1 MVSERIELQL
11 PSQFTYIQ
19 PLQAFVG
26 KLTEQLGFC
35 QTHIYNVQLIIDELC
50 SNAIEHGS
58 QSSTSGIELQLLI
71 DCAQLEILIR
81 DKGKS
86 NQQNWLA
93 TGRLDEVRREMS
105 PDRIRGHGLYIANEL
120 ADHLEMHP
128 NSLGGTD
135 VRVSFNL
142 PKSKST

>member
-1 MVSERIELQL
+1 MAPGCIEFKF

-19 PLQAFVG
+19 PIQAFIG

-58 QSSTSGIELQLLI
+58 QMSTSDIELQLLI
-71 DCAQLEILIR
+71 DSDQLEILIR
-81 DKGKS
+81 DKGKE
-86 NQQNWLA
+86 NQQNWLT
-93 TGRLDEVRREMS
+93 TGRVDEVRRDMA
-105 PDRIRGHGLYIANEL
+105 PDRVRGHGLYIANEL

-142 PKSKST
+142 PESKST

>member
-1 MVSERIELQL
+1 MVPGCIKFKF

-19 PLQAFVG
+19 PIQAFIG

-58 QSSTSGIELQLLI
+58 QTSTSDIELELLI
-71 DCAQLEILIR
+71 DADQLEILIR
-81 DKGKS
+81 DKGKE

-93 TGRLDEVRREMS
+93 TGRLDEVCQEMA
-105 PDRIRGHGLYIANEL
+105 PDRARGHGLYIANEL
-120 ADHLEMHP
+120 ADYLEMNP

-135 VRVSFNL
+135 VRVVFNL
-142 PKSKST
+142 PESKST